1 MNWKSYQ
8 KYFKGKKILITGN
21 SGFVGSYLSLTLSL
35 FGSKILGYSLKKK
48 DNRYL
53 SNFSDYK
60 RKIKTINDDIKNIV
74 IRSIEKLADNII
86 NIFNC
91 MIKEKNNI

>member
-1 MNWKSYQ
+1 MNWKSYK

-35 FGSKILGYSLKKK
+35 LGSKILGYSLKKK
-48 DNRYL
+48 DNRFL

-60 RKIKTINDDIKNIV
+60 K
-74 IRSIEKLADNII
+74 KLFLNNFYVSSW
-86 NIFNC
+86 NIF
-91 MIKEKNNI
+91 IYF